1 MMERQKAKH
10 REGLKLARLFM
21 VLSSLSP
28 LFILLAIRGNCL
40 IPDNYFIATC
50 ALMVIIPNGFLMLR
64 LCIARR
70 NSDKRR
76 LAIGDSD
83 DNRGHVLTYLFAT
96 LLPFYR
102 EELATF
108 RDLAAMVVALS
119 FIVFLF
125 WHLSLYYMNVLFAL
139 FGYRVF
145 TVSPPED
152 ENPYTGK
159 ESLILITR
167 RRSLLS
173 GEHIDAYRL
182 SDNVYVETSP

>member
-1 MMERQKAKH
+1 MMEAPKSKH
-10 REGLKLARLFM
+10 SEGLKLARLFM

-40 IPDNYFIATC
+40 IPDNYFISTC
-50 ALMVIIPNGFLMLR
+50 ALMVIIPNGFLILR
-64 LCIARR
+64 LYIARR

-76 LAIGDSD
+76 LTIGVSD
-83 DNRGHVLTYLFAT
+83 DNRGHVLIYLFAT

-108 RDLAAMVVALS
+108 RDLAAMMLALA
-119 FIVFLF
+119 FIIFLF
-125 WHLSLYYMNVLFAL
+125 WHLNLHYMNVLFAI

-145 TVSPPED
+145 TVTSPED
-152 ENPYTGK
+152 DNPYTGK
-159 ESLILITR
+159 ESIILITR
-167 RRSLLS
+167 RRNFFS

-182 SDNVYVETSP
+182 SDTVYVETSP